1 MASSRTGTSRSDRTR
16 KASSSRV
23 DWSAQC
29 RSSRMSRT
37 GCTAPSRLIRPSTS
51 SSSCAGWTPSEA
63 WPAAA
68 SGSSSGSSLARL
80 RRAGPSSP
88 ASSAGGVLRASARRA
103 STSGASGS
111 PSAPSSMQWP
121 MSTVNPA
128 SAACAASSPTSRVL
142 PTPASPPISANA
154 ASPPRASR
162 SEVASAAI
170 SSRRPTK
177 TGLTTLALMTETL
190 PQMAGRWRSA
200 AAGNLREA
208 LCPGTS
214 LRHAAA
220 MPRGPCRPRT
230 VRTTKRFNE
239 HFPPAAICPA
249 HAGQSHSPGPRTGRS
264 PAAPGGG

>member
-37 GCTAPSRLIRPSTS
+37 GCRAEPADQAQHQLQQLAAGRRPRPGPRRRPGRFRQQPGQVAPGGPQQPGQLGGYGGP
-51 SSSCAGWTPSEA
+51 AG
-63 WPAAA
+63 
-68 SGSSSGSSLARL
+68 
-80 RRAGPSSP
+80 
-88 ASSAGGVLRASARRA
+88 ARRA

-162 SEVASAAI
+162 SGVASAAI

-208 LCPGTS
+208 LCPATS
-214 LRHAAA
+214 LRQAAA

-239 HFPPAAICPA
+239 HFPPAATSPA